1 MLILTRR
8 IGETLR
14 IGDDVSLMVLGIQG
28 NQVRI
33 GADAPRDV
41 AIHRE
46 EIYRRIQNEKAGL
59 PVDKP
64 AKSEKKPH
72 EKSFNNNSNHGN
84 SSNYSNNKNYSSN
97 GNYANNGNVQH
108 NNSFDK
114 PNSSRYNAQAQNQR
128 NSFNNTNFNNTSFN
142 NTSSANSDYQS
153 TGNTR
158 FYSSEG
164 ITEGPGGNNKKAP
177 NVIVKKKRTIENT

>member
-46 EIYRRIQNEKAGL
+46 EIYRRIQNEKAGI
-59 PVDKP
+59 PV
-64 AKSEKKPH
+64 EKKPQQEKRKQ
-72 EKSFNNNSNHGN
+72 EKSFNNHNSNYDNRGNTNGNANGN
-84 SSNYSNNKNYSSN
+84 SYNQGN
-97 GNYANNGNVQH
+97 GNRFEKQH
-108 NNSFDK
+108 T
-114 PNSSRYNAQAQNQR
+114 PRYNPQSQAQQHAD
-128 NSFNNTNFNNTSFN
+128 FQNN
-142 NTSSANSDYQS
+142 
-153 TGNTR
+153 GNTR

-164 ITEGPGGNNKKAP
+164 LSEAPANNKKAP
-177 NVIVKKKRTIENT
+177 NVIIKKKRVIES